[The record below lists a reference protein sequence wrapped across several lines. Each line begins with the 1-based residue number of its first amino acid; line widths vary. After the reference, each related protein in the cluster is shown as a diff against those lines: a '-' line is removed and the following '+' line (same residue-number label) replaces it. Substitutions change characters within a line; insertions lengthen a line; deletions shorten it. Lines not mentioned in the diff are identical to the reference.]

1 MTKSDVI
8 IVGGGPS
15 GSAAAYHLARGGAR
29 VRVVDSSDVLGGRY
43 KTCGGGFTEKLWWTF
58 PRSVFAEAAE
68 NTVTNL
74 RIRARPNEELSAVHH
89 SDVPIAHMSMRSDLD
104 RSLLGFAVDH
114 GAEFQPGKVEQIS
127 LDRVGNGN
135 GRPSVTLQGGEK
147 LTADYLVAADGAYSL
162 VARTMG
168 LPRHRRQVVAVE
180 DEAYGSTEENWSGT
194 IEIVPSISPMGYFWV
209 FPKADHLSAGFGGT
223 KKAASRIKKWARDYT
238 DSHIE
243 SADHHLSGHYIPL
256 RDPGY
261 TSYRDRVFIVGDA
274 GGFVDPCT
282 AEGISWGA
290 LSGKSAAESIVAGDP
305 AQFGS
310 WVDWVDSEFYAAR
323 AFRNLLVLRVAL
335 RSRQILNDAGFWQ
348 TFFKIVS
355 GRMTYQEWFST
366 LSRPTRGLLW
376 TMNRFAPL

>member
-1 MTKSDVI
+1 MTAHDVI
-8 IVGGGPS
+8 GGGGGPS
-15 GSAAAYHLARGGAR
+15 GSAAAYHLAREGAR

-58 PRSVFAEAAE
+58 PKSAFATAEE

-74 RIRARPNEELSAVHH
+74 RIRAKPNKGLSATHH

-114 GAEFQPGKVEQIS
+114 GAEFQPGKVERIS
-127 LDRVGNGN
+127 LDGNGN
-135 GRPSVTLQGGEK
+135 GCPSVTLQGGEK

-162 VARTMG
+162 VTRTMG

-180 DEAYGSTEENWSGT
+180 DEAYGPTEENWNNT
-194 IEIVPSISPMGYFWV
+194 IEIVPSASPMGYFWV
-209 FPKADHLSAGFGGT
+209 FPKADHLSTGFGGT
-223 KKAASRIKKWARDYT
+223 AKAASRIKKWARDYSE
-238 DSHIE
+238 SHVDK
-243 SADHHLSGHYIPL
+243 ADHHLSGHYIPL

-261 TSYRDRVFIVGDA
+261 PTYRDRVFIVGDA
-274 GGFVDPCT
+274 GGFVDPST

-290 LSGKSAAESIVAGDP
+290 LSGKSAAESIVASDP
-305 AQFGS
+305 AQFGTWVE
-310 WVDWVDSEFYAAR
+310 WVDKEFYAAR
-323 AFRNLLVLRVAL
+323 AFRNLLVLRVKL
-335 RSRQILNDAGFWQ
+335 RPRQILTDAGFWQ

-366 LSRPTRGLLW
+366 LSRPTRSLVW
-376 TMNRFAPL
+376 TVNRFAPL

>member
-114 GAEFQPGKVEQIS
+114 GAEFQPGKVERIS

-274 GGFVDPCT
+274 GGFV
-282 AEGISWGA
+282 
-290 LSGKSAAESIVAGDP
+290 GKSAAESIVAGDP

-323 AFRNLLVLRVAL
+323 AFRNFLVLRVAL

-366 LSRPTRGLLW
+366 LSRPTRGLVW